1 MEKVKMQYGKAST
14 CWIFGLLCCFYV
26 CPDFIKAIFLMARK
40 ESLGGLTLAAVD
52 FGCVAA
58 GSICAFAALFCRERR
73 MKESLR
79 LLWNG
84 YLPCLAALY
93 AGDILQKFLGSRL
106 GFAGTVAGMAVG
118 YLLFVWGIFQFQTGE
133 KITVKRGVSVF
144 FFTAVCCFL
153 LPRLSDW
160 LINGLLPSDKSW
172 GLVQLKNFLCVFAR
186 WLVLVPFLN
195 YACGKGQERKQE
207 EKKQETQRESEKQ
220 ERQEAQREQEGQEEK
235 QEPEKQEAQEER
247 KGQEAQKEQ
256 KQRGTGKCSIA
267 LSCVSLVILLA
278 AAVLLFPRQIS
289 DRDRLEANYY
299 SRINLACYEL
309 FAGNLTIASNAY
321 EDIWRELESWQEISQ
336 YGFAYISEDEVAEN
350 PMLAYLDA
358 ATREEEMLA
367 CMEKYYTEG
376 YIRDTDF
383 YFSLLSAYK
392 KERHLTKEQENR
404 RREILTNLAAE
415 GIYAGGLPEVKK
427 NAEKMAKI
435 METASEHRE
444 RFDYVKLLAR
454 MRTGD
459 STYGTGISADIV
471 SSAVNRALEKPE
483 DFAWNY
489 LALLLYNHQEEHL
502 YNSGL
507 FSVDRDIVTVA
518 GQFDS
523 LFEEYFGK
531 SATAEETLLVK
542 KFMMQTYLRAMASE
556 EGADYGLE
564 ALQEFAGDSYLRE
577 NTMYALF
584 RAERYEEC
592 LKLAEEG
599 DTGTNPAA
607 CYYGAAAA
615 LCDGKYDVSVKYALE
630 LAERVKKDE
639 YPVRADELLYA
650 YLGLLR
656 EDNNLPDSILQELKQ
671 DDLFQYYL
679 AAYEDTYGE
688 IITWEALERVPAETE
703 EILKIRENLCYP
715 YYLQGVAYFQ
725 QEKYEEAAEA
735 YRKAIDCYSGD
746 AMIWYALHVA
756 YAELGDWENAY
767 AAGEI
772 AMGQSD
778 WGNYYSDDEGSGI
791 HLYSFRD
798 DARQMILKQQEQEQK
813 GGEE

>member
-1 MEKVKMQYGKAST
+1 MEKVKMQYGKASA
-14 CWIFGLLCCFYV
+14 CWIFGLLCCFYA
-26 CPDFIKAIFLMARK
+26 CPDFIKAIFLMVRK
-40 ESLGGLTLAAVD
+40 ESLGGLMLATVD

-73 MKESLR
+73 MKESIR

-93 AGDILQKFLGSRL
+93 AGDILQKLLGSRL

-118 YLLFVWGIFQFQTGE
+118 YLLFVWGIFRFQTGE

-153 LPRLSDW
+153 LPRISDW

-195 YACGKGQERKQE
+195 YVWGKGQERKQE
-207 EKKQETQRESEKQ
+207 EKK
-220 ERQEAQREQEGQEEK
+220 
-235 QEPEKQEAQEER
+235 
-247 KGQEAQKEQ
+247 
-256 KQRGTGKCSIA
+256 GKCSIVF
-267 LSCVSLVILLA
+267 SGISLVILLA
-278 AAVLLFPRQIS
+278 AAVLLFPKQIS

-309 FAGNLTIASNAY
+309 FAGNVTIASNAY

-404 RREILTNLAAE
+404 RRELLTNLAAE
-415 GIYAGGLPEVKK
+415 GIYAGGLPEVKR

-471 SSAVNRALEKPE
+471 STAVNRALEKPE

-531 SATAEETLLVK
+531 SVTAEETLLVK

-556 EGADYGLE
+556 EGADYGLA
-564 ALQEFAGDSYLRE
+564 ALQEFAEDSYLRE

-599 DTGTNPAA
+599 DSGTNPAA

-630 LAERVKKDE
+630 LAERVRKDE

-650 YLGLLR
+650 YLGLLI
-656 EDNNLPDSILQELKQ
+656 EDRNLPDSILQELKQ

-688 IITWEALERVPAETE
+688 IITLEALERVPTETE

-746 AMIWYALHVA
+746 AMIWYALHVT
-756 YAELGDWENAY
+756 YAELEDWENAY

-778 WGNYYSDDEGSGI
+778 WGNYYSDDEGIGI
-791 HLYSFRD
+791 HLYSYRD
-798 DARQMILKQQEQEQK
+798 NARQMILKQQEQEQK